1 MFKQSILAMTLL
13 IGIGYG
19 CTQKI
24 EEIKPADNATVSL
37 PLKEFEWKKER

>member
-1 MFKQSILAMTLL
+1 MALV

-19 CTQKI
+19 CTQKT

-37 PLKEFEWKKER
+37 PQNNLVGQKKEKTFGFH